1 MNKTLTINISGIIF
15 HIEEDAYDK
24 LSRYLSTIKSYF
36 SHTEGGNEIMSDI
49 EARIAELLSE
59 KLNTGKQVILL
70 LDVDYALDTMGK
82 PEDFGADNV
91 NDKNST
97 NTVDEDINA
106 EPVKKRLYRDP
117 DNKVLGG
124 VCSGVG
130 HYFGFDPVWLR
141 IALALMLVFAG
152 SGVVIYIILWIAIPE
167 ANTTAEKLAMKGEK
181 IDINNISKV
190 VKEEAEQLKKRMQK
204 YGDDL
209 KTNGSNTDMYRTGA
223 EKIVDFFVT
232 VFMGIGKAIVRILGF
247 FLILFGVL
255 FFLGILTS
263 AFGVSFID
271 NFSLS
276 DWADMFLLEG
286 KDFYLGLIGLF
297 LFIAVPVLGMIYG
310 GMKMLFKF
318 KYSNR
323 WMNLSASIIWLIGL
337 VMILYVGLRTAKDFN
352 KTAKVREKVE
362 LDSARVLNLT
372 MREIPL
378 NYEELNTSDPDHEGE
393 RNYRTHRGESNY
405 AIGSHDGIKYLIG
418 HAQLNII
425 RSQNNQA
432 ELVIV
437 KEAKAADKLWANERA
452 KNIVYKAVQKDSTL
466 VFDNIFKVNN
476 ADKFRFQNVTAILKL
491 PVGQIIY
498 LDKTVENLI
507 YDIENVSNTYD
518 GDMIGRRWIMT
529 ESGLECLDCEGLFDH
544 EEEGERHKEININAR
559 GIHIKSKS
567 SKVKVDSDG
576 VRVNSED
583 AKVII
588 DEDGIQVKTE

>member
-24 LSRYLSTIKSYF
+24 LSKYLSTIKSYF

-49 EARIAELLSE
+49 EARIAELLQE
-59 KLNTGKQVILL
+59 KLNPGKQVILL
-70 LDVDYALDTMGK
+70 MDVDYALDTMGR
-82 PEDFGADNV
+82 PEDFGAENM
-91 NDKNST
+91 NDKTSDT
-97 NTVDEDINA
+97 PPEENTSG
-106 EPVKKRLYRDP
+106 EPIKKRLYRDP

-141 IALALMLVFAG
+141 IALALLLVFAG
-152 SGVVIYIILWIAIPE
+152 TGVVIYIILWIAIPE
-167 ANTTAEKLAMKGEK
+167 ATTTAEKLAMKGERV
-181 IDINNISKV
+181 DINNISKV

-209 KTNGSNTDMYRTGA
+209 KSGSNSEAYRTGA
-223 EKIVDFFVT
+223 EKFVDFFVT
-232 VFMGIGKAIVRILGF
+232 VFMGIGKAIVKILGF

-255 FFLGILTS
+255 FFLGIITS
-263 AFGVSFID
+263 AFGISFVS
-271 NFSLS
+271 NFALN
-276 DWADMFLLEG
+276 DWADMFLLDG

-297 LFIAVPVLGMIYG
+297 LFIAVPLLGMIYG
-310 GMKMLFKF
+310 GMKLLFKI

-323 WMNLSASIIWLIGL
+323 WMNLSASIIWLGGL
-337 VMILYVGLRTAKDFN
+337 VLILYVGLRTAKDFS
-352 KTAKVREKVE
+352 KTAKEREKVE
-362 LDSARVLNLT
+362 LDSANVLNLT
-372 MREIPL
+372 MQEIPL
-378 NYEELNTSDPDHEGE
+378 NYEELNTSDLDHEGE

-405 AIGSHDGIKYLIG
+405 AIGMHEGMKYLIG

-425 RSQNNQA
+425 KSQNNQL

-437 KEAKAADKLWANERA
+437 KEAKAEDKLTANERA
-452 KNIVYKAVQKDSTL
+452 KNIVYKAVQNDSSI

-507 YDIENVSNTYD
+507 YDIENVTNTYD

-529 ESGLECLDCEGLFDH
+529 EAGLECLDCDGLD
-544 EEEGERHKEININAR
+544 EKSDGWERDKEININSR
-559 GIHIKSKS
+559 GINIKSRS
-567 SKVKVDSDG
+567 SKVRVDSDG
-576 VRVNSED
+576 VRINSDD

-588 DEDGIQVKTE
+588 DKNGIKVKAE

>member
-49 EARIAELLSE
+49 EARIAELLQE
-59 KLNTGKQVILL
+59 KLNAGKQVILL
-70 LDVDYALDTMGK
+70 MDVDYALDTMGR
-82 PEDFGADNV
+82 PEDFGADSV
-91 NDKNST
+91 NDNATAASQ
-97 NTVDEDINA
+97 DEEYSG
-106 EPVKKRLYRDP
+106 EPIKKRLYRDP

-141 IALALMLVFAG
+141 IALALLLVFAG
-152 SGVVIYIILWIAIPE
+152 TGVLIYIILWIAIPE
-167 ANTTAEKLAMKGEK
+167 ATTTAEKLAMKGERV
-181 IDINNISKV
+181 DINNISKV

-204 YGDDL
+204 YGDDI
-209 KTNGSNTDMYRTGA
+209 KSGSNADAYRTGA

-232 VFMGIGKAIVRILGF
+232 VFMGIGKAIIKILGF

-255 FFLGILTS
+255 FFLGIITS
-263 AFGVSFID
+263 AFGISFVS
-271 NFSLS
+271 NFALS
-276 DWADMFLLEG
+276 DWADMFLMDG
-286 KDFYLGLIGLF
+286 KDFYLGTIGLF
-297 LFIAVPVLGMIYG
+297 LFVAVPVLGMIYG
-310 GMKMLFKF
+310 GMKLLFKF

-352 KTAKVREKVE
+352 KTAKVREKVA
-362 LDSARVLNLT
+362 LDSTRVLNLT
-372 MREIPL
+372 MRDVPL
-378 NYEELNTSDPDHEGE
+378 NYEELNTSDMDHEGE

-405 AIGSHDGIKYLIG
+405 AIGSHGAMKYLIG

-425 RSQNNQA
+425 KAQNNEL

-437 KEAKAADKLWANERA
+437 KEAKAEDKLTANERA
-452 KNIVYKAVQKDSTL
+452 KNIFYKAEQSDSSI

-507 YDIENVSNTYD
+507 YDIENVTNTYD

-529 ESGLECLDCEGLFDH
+529 EAGLECVDCEGLD
-544 EEEGERHKEININAR
+544 EETDDWRDHKEININAH
-559 GIHIKSKS
+559 GVHIKSRS

-576 VRVNSED
+576 VRVNSD
-583 AKVII
+583 DTKVII
-588 DEDGIQVKTE
+588 DKNGIEVKSR

>member
-49 EARIAELLSE
+49 EARIAELLQE
-59 KLNTGKQVILL
+59 KLNPGKQVILL
-70 LDVDYALDTMGK
+70 MDVDYALDTMGK
-82 PEDFGADNV
+82 PEDFGAENV
-91 NDKNST
+91 NKTSST
-97 NTVDEDINA
+97 AQEDEYSG
-106 EPVKKRLYRDP
+106 EPIKKRLYRDP

-141 IALALMLVFAG
+141 IALALLLVFAG
-152 SGVVIYIILWIAIPE
+152 TGVLIYIILWIAIPE
-167 ANTTAEKLAMKGEK
+167 ATTTAEKLAMKGEK
-181 IDINNISKV
+181 VDINNISKV
-190 VKEEAEQLKKRMQK
+190 VKEEAEQLKKRMEK
-204 YGDDL
+204 YGNDI
-209 KTNGSNTDMYRTGA
+209 KSGSNSDAYRTGA

-232 VFMGIGKAIVRILGF
+232 VFMGIGKAMIKILGF

-255 FFLGILTS
+255 FFLGLITS
-263 AFGVSFID
+263 AFGISFVS
-271 NFSLS
+271 NFSIG
-276 DWADMFLLEG
+276 DWADMFLMDG

-310 GMKMLFKF
+310 GMKLLFKF

-337 VMILYVGLRTAKDFN
+337 VLILYVGLRTAKDFN
-352 KTAKVREKVE
+352 KTAKVREKVT
-362 LDSARVLNLT
+362 LDSSNVLNLT

-378 NYEELNTSDPDHEGE
+378 NYEELNTSDMDHEGE

-405 AIGSHDGIKYLIG
+405 AIGSHGAMKYLIG

-425 RSQNNQA
+425 KSQNNQL

-437 KEAKAADKLWANERA
+437 KEAKAADKLTANERA
-452 KNIVYKAVQKDSTL
+452 KNIVYEAIQNDSTV
-466 VFDNIFKVNN
+466 VFDNLFKVNN

-507 YDIENVSNTYD
+507 YDIENVTNTYD
-518 GDMIGRRWIMT
+518 GDMIERRWIMT
-529 ESGLECLDCEGLFDH
+529 EAGLECVDCEGLD
-544 EEEGERHKEININAR
+544 EETDDWKEHKEININAHGVR
-559 GIHIKSKS
+559 IKSRS
-567 SKVKVDSDG
+567 SKVRVDSDG
-576 VRVNSED
+576 VRINSDD

-588 DEDGIQVKTE
+588 DKDGIKVKAE

>member
-49 EARIAELLSE
+49 EARIAELLQE
-59 KLNTGKQVILL
+59 KLNPGKQVILL
-70 LDVDYALDTMGK
+70 MDVDYALDTMGK
-82 PEDFGADNV
+82 PEDFGAENV
-91 NDKNST
+91 NNTSST
-97 NTVDEDINA
+97 KQEEEYNG
-106 EPVKKRLYRDP
+106 EPIKKRLYRDP

-141 IALALMLVFAG
+141 IALALLLVFAG
-152 SGVVIYIILWIAIPE
+152 TGVLIYIILWIAIPE
-167 ANTTAEKLAMKGEK
+167 ATTTAEKLAMKGEK
-181 IDINNISKV
+181 VDINNISKV

-204 YGDDL
+204 YGDDI
-209 KTNGSNTDMYRTGA
+209 KSGSNADAYRTGA

-232 VFMGIGKAIVRILGF
+232 VFMGIGKAIIKILGF

-255 FFLGILTS
+255 FFLGIITS
-263 AFGVSFID
+263 AFGISFVS

-276 DWADMFLLEG
+276 DWADMFLMDG
-286 KDFYLGLIGLF
+286 KDFYLGTIGLL
-297 LFIAVPVLGMIYG
+297 LFVAVPVLGMIYG
-310 GMKMLFKF
+310 GMKLLFKF

-323 WMNLSASIIWLIGL
+323 WLNLSASIIWLIGL
-337 VMILYVGLRTAKDFN
+337 VLILYVGLRTAKDFN
-352 KTAKVREKVE
+352 KTAKVREKVT
-362 LDSARVLNLT
+362 LDSARVLNLCMQET
-372 MREIPL
+372 PL
-378 NYEELNTSDPDHEGE
+378 NYEELNTSDMDHEGE

-405 AIGSHDGIKYLIG
+405 AIGSHGASKYLIG

-425 RSQNNQA
+425 KAQNNQL

-437 KEAKAADKLWANERA
+437 KEAKAEDKLTANERA
-452 KNIVYKAVQKDSTL
+452 KNIVYKAQQNDTSV

-498 LDKTVENLI
+498 LDKSVENLI
-507 YDIENVSNTYD
+507 YDIENVTNTYD
-518 GDMIGRRWIMT
+518 GDMIERRWIMT
-529 ESGLECLDCEGLFDH
+529 EAGLECIDCDGLD
-544 EEEGERHKEININAR
+544 EETNDWRDHKEININAHGVR
-559 GIHIKSKS
+559 IKSRS

-576 VRVNSED
+576 VRVNTDD

-588 DEDGIQVKTE
+588 DKNGIQVKAE

>member
-49 EARIAELLSE
+49 EARIAELLQE
-59 KLNTGKQVILL
+59 KLNPGKQVILL
-70 LDVDYALDTMGK
+70 MDVDYALDTMGK
-82 PEDFGADNV
+82 PEDFGAENV
-91 NDKNST
+91 NNAS
-97 NTVDEDINA
+97 NASQEEEYSA
-106 EPVKKRLYRDP
+106 EPIKKRLYRDP

-141 IALALMLVFAG
+141 IALALLLVFAG
-152 SGVVIYIILWIAIPE
+152 TGVLIYIILWIAIPE
-167 ANTTAEKLAMKGEK
+167 ATTTAEKLAMKGEK
-181 IDINNISKV
+181 VDINNISKV
-190 VKEEAEQLKKRMQK
+190 VKEEAEQLKKRMEK
-204 YGDDL
+204 YGNDI
-209 KTNGSNTDMYRTGA
+209 KSGSNSDVYRTGA

-232 VFMGIGKAIVRILGF
+232 VFMGIGKAIIKILGF

-255 FFLGILTS
+255 FFLGLITS
-263 AFGVSFID
+263 AFGISFVS
-271 NFSLS
+271 NFSIG
-276 DWADMFLLEG
+276 DWADMFLMDG

-310 GMKMLFKF
+310 GMKLLFKF

-337 VMILYVGLRTAKDFN
+337 VLILYVGLRTAKDFN
-352 KTAKVREKVE
+352 KTAKVREKVT
-362 LDSARVLNLT
+362 LDSSKVLNLT

-378 NYEELNTSDPDHEGE
+378 NYEELNTSDMDHEGE

-405 AIGSHDGIKYLIG
+405 AIGSHGAMKYLIG

-425 RSQNNQA
+425 KSQNNQL

-437 KEAKAADKLWANERA
+437 KEAKAEDKLTANERA
-452 KNIVYKAVQKDSTL
+452 KNIVYKATQNDSTV
-466 VFDNIFKVNN
+466 VFDNLFKVNN

-507 YDIENVSNTYD
+507 YDIENVTNTYD
-518 GDMIGRRWIMT
+518 GDMIERRWIMT
-529 ESGLECLDCEGLFDH
+529 EAGLECVDCEGLD
-544 EEEGERHKEININAR
+544 EETDDWRDHKEININAH
-559 GIHIKSKS
+559 GVHIKSRS

-576 VRVNSED
+576 VRVSSDD

-588 DEDGIQVKTE
+588 DKNGIKVKAE

>member
-49 EARIAELLSE
+49 EARIAELLQE
-59 KLNTGKQVILL
+59 KLNPGKQVILL
-70 LDVDYALDTMGK
+70 MDVDYALDTMGK
-82 PEDFGADNV
+82 PEDFGAENV
-91 NDKNST
+91 NNAS
-97 NTVDEDINA
+97 NASQEEEYSA
-106 EPVKKRLYRDP
+106 EPIKKRLYRDP

-141 IALALMLVFAG
+141 IALALLLVFAG
-152 SGVVIYIILWIAIPE
+152 TGVLIYIILWIAIPE
-167 ANTTAEKLAMKGEK
+167 ATTTAEKLAMKGEK
-181 IDINNISKV
+181 VDINNISKV
-190 VKEEAEQLKKRMQK
+190 VKEEAEQLKKRMEK
-204 YGDDL
+204 YGNDI
-209 KTNGSNTDMYRTGA
+209 KSGSNTDVYRTGA

-232 VFMGIGKAIVRILGF
+232 VFMGIGKAIIKILGF

-255 FFLGILTS
+255 FFLGLITS
-263 AFGVSFID
+263 AFGISFVS
-271 NFSLS
+271 NFSIG
-276 DWADMFLLEG
+276 DWADMFLMDG

-310 GMKMLFKF
+310 GMKLLFKF

-337 VMILYVGLRTAKDFN
+337 VLILYVGLRTAKDFN
-352 KTAKVREKVE
+352 KTAKVREKVT
-362 LDSARVLNLT
+362 LDSSKVLNLT
-372 MREIPL
+372 MREVPL
-378 NYEELNTSDPDHEGE
+378 NYEELNTSDMDHEGE

-405 AIGSHDGIKYLIG
+405 AIGSHGAMKYLIG

-425 RSQNNQA
+425 KSQNNQL

-437 KEAKAADKLWANERA
+437 KEAKAEDKLTANERA
-452 KNIVYKAVQKDSTL
+452 KNIVYKATQNDSTV
-466 VFDNIFKVNN
+466 VFDNLFKVNN

-507 YDIENVSNTYD
+507 YDIENVTNTYD
-518 GDMIGRRWIMT
+518 GDMIERRWIMT
-529 ESGLECLDCEGLFDH
+529 EAGLECVDCEGLD
-544 EEEGERHKEININAR
+544 EETEDWRDHKEININAH
-559 GIHIKSKS
+559 GVHIKSRS

-576 VRVNSED
+576 VRVSSDD

-588 DEDGIQVKTE
+588 DKNGIKVKAE